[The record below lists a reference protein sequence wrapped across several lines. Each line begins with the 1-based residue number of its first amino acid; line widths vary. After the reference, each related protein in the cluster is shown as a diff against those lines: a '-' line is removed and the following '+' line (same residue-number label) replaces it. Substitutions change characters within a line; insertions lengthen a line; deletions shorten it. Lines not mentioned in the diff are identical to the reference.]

1 MPIPMTVKYA
11 INKLSTIKSIITG
24 KSANPLIN
32 HKLELID
39 LALTELKAHSFAD
52 LGGVW
57 GVNGGYTFYALEKH
71 KLLTNAILVD
81 THPTNEMTERSKNF
95 PQLKFIQGNF
105 GDKRIVDEVGQVD
118 AIFLF
123 DVLLHQVAPNWDE
136 VLELYAHQTRCMVI
150 FNQQWIGTS
159 STVRLLDLGENEYF
173 QNVPHNRH
181 ESTYRMLFQKLHE
194 KHPDHDRVWKD
205 VHHIWQWGITD
216 LDLKNKLESLGF
228 RLQYSKN
235 CGQFGKL
242 ANFENHAYIFT
253 K

>member
-1 MPIPMTVKYA
+1 MSIPTTLKYA
-11 INKLSTIKSIITG
+11 TNKLSAIKSIITG
-24 KSANPLIN
+24 KSSNPLIN

-39 LALTELKAHSFAD
+39 FAFTELKTRSFAD

-57 GVNGGYTFYALEKH
+57 GVNGGYTFYTLDKYN
-71 KLLTNAILVD
+71 LTNATLVD
-81 THPTNEMTERSKNF
+81 THPTNEMIERSKNF
-95 PQLKFIQGNF
+95 PQLRFIQGNF
-105 GDKRIVDEVGQVD
+105 GDTRIAEQVGQVD

-123 DVLLHQVAPNWDE
+123 DVLLHQVRPNWDE
-136 VLELYAHQTRCMVI
+136 VLELYAHQTQCMVI
-150 FNQQWIGTS
+150 FNQQWIGSS

-173 QNVPHNRH
+173 QNVPHNRR
-181 ESTYRMLFQKLHE
+181 ERTYNKLFQKLHE

-228 RLQYSKN
+228 RMQYSKN

-242 ANFENHAYIFT
+242 ANFENHAFVFT

>member
-1 MPIPMTVKYA
+1 MLIPAPIEYA
-11 INKLSTIKSIITG
+11 RSKLSAIKSIITG
-24 KSANPLIN
+24 RGTNPLIN

-39 LALTELKAHSFAD
+39 LALTELNAHSFAD

-71 KLLTNAILVD
+71 KLLTKAVLVD
-81 THPTNEMTERSKNF
+81 THPTNEMTKRSENF
-95 PQLKFIQGNF
+95 PQLRFIHGNF
-105 GDKRIVDEVGQVD
+105 GDKRIVEEVGQVD

-136 VLELYAHQTRCMVI
+136 VLESYAHQTRCMVI
-150 FNQQWIGTS
+150 FNQQWTGTS

-173 QNVPHNRH
+173 RNVPHNRH
-181 ESTYRMLFQKLHE
+181 ESTYSMLFQKLHE

-228 RLQYSKN
+228 RMQYSRN

-242 ANFENHAYIFT
+242 ANFENHAFIFT